1 VQRLFAFFHRMET
14 ITLVWTILVL
24 AAIGFVQVIAR
35 YVFNHSFTWFEEL
48 GRYMGVFVAFLGA
61 SVGVRTGS
69 HFTMDLVVSH
79 MKPPWQGLVRVLT
92 NCLAAGFFFI
102 VAYHSWKIVLRMHG
116 YETTSPTMQIPM
128 YIAYLPIP
136 VFSVVIGVRFMIQAF
151 IQGVRGVHP

>member
-1 VQRLFAFFHRMET
+1 MQRLFAFFHRMET

>member
-1 VQRLFAFFHRMET
+1 MET